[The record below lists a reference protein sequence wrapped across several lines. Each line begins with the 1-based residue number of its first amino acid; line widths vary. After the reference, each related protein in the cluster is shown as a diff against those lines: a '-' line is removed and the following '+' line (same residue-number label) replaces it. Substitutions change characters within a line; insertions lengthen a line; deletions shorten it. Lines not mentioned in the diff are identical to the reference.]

1 MNNDELTKRQEQMK
15 KLFRM
20 ATRKDYNDNFK
31 RSMLELNPSI
41 SECNEV
47 QAEPDEVR
55 SPSGKKILLDMGRF
69 NDDFS
74 KTFGV

>member
-1 MNNDELTKRQEQMK
+1 MK

-41 SECNEV
+41 NECREV
-47 QAEPDEVR
+47 QQEPEVIYSSDGR
-55 SPSGKKILLDMGRF
+55 KKLLDMDRF

-74 KTFGV
+74 RLFGV